1 MSEKTMIC
9 ENAERCAN
17 DGCCPHKEKHV
28 ERFSCSMTAQVIDRP
43 GCIQGSCCVEY
54 VEKPETKALIF
65 NPCSNCQ
72 GQANVLLWVDMDGR
86 WNGFVECNACHANT
100 VTHSRTQKHR
110 NELFDALEYVWNAN
124 NPLPAPAK
132 CWKCGAEARHIDE
145 ESLEPYSHMHGCK
158 NPHCNQRG
166 PRCKTEGES
175 LASWNKQQGQAQ

>member
-1 MSEKTMIC
+1 MSDEKMMIC
-9 ENAERCAN
+9 NLATYCDN
-17 DGCCPHKEKHV
+17 DGSCPHKSPHKGLSPI
-28 ERFSCSMTAQVIDRP
+28 FPGTYS
-43 GCIQGSCCVEY
+43 GCIAGARCVEY

-124 NPLPAPAK
+124 NPLPAPAPAK